1 MRASTGRQK
10 VSDESALQRPVI
22 HHQSSSPPAEAS
34 QEAPVGSPL
43 INDLTDASLQDYVFW
58 LCHLFVIAAAG
69 LLWLDHELV
78 F

>member
-10 VSDESALQRPVI
+10 VSDESALQRPAI

-43 INDLTDASLQDYVFW
+43 INDLTDASLQDYVF
-58 LCHLFVIAAAG
+58 
-69 LLWLDHELV
+69 
-78 F
+78 